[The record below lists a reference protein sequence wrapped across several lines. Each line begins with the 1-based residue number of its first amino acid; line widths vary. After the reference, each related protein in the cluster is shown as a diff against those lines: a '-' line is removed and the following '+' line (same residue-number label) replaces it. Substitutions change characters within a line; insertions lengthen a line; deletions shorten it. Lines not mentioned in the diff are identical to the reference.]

1 MKRLIFETLFLH
13 LFTCLECFCPLTLF
27 SSKELDSL
35 PCFFLSYLYTEFRI
49 LSGSVPGLATDSLHL
64 VVFGHKLYNRMPED
78 TLPLVKT
85 LSHFKGCMCL
95 LTHSRN
101 PHPAIKLWCQV
112 PFIKSKT
119 IFQIEM
125 YCMQCFLK
133 SNISKVE
140 LSMIKIG
147 ELLRKLWSVRSC
159 FLILPPGALS
169 PQGIEGAMK
178 CDVSKHWCTLQWCA
192 SRGWVI
198 AHEDWTSSA
207 VDESLASCMVAHF
220 TVPIFITRDSEE
232 IMFSPCV
239 FVCVWLSVY
248 VCHDVSRTI

>member
-1 MKRLIFETLFLH
+1 
-13 LFTCLECFCPLTLF
+13 
-27 SSKELDSL
+27 
-35 PCFFLSYLYTEFRI
+35 
-49 LSGSVPGLATDSLHL
+49 
-64 VVFGHKLYNRMPED
+64 
-78 TLPLVKT
+78 
-85 LSHFKGCMCL
+85 
-95 LTHSRN
+95 
-101 PHPAIKLWCQV
+101 
-112 PFIKSKT
+112 
-119 IFQIEM
+119 M

-133 SNISKVE
+133 SNIFKVE

-147 ELLRKLWSVRSC
+147 ELLRKLWSVRRC
-159 FLILPPGALS
+159 FLILPPGALT

-220 TVPIFITRDSEE
+220 KVPIFITRDSEE

-248 VCHDVSRTI
+248 VCHDVCPDDLTMKDRSNTNNILQVHCWGCVVVQVMCRILMTSLMTSQGHKVRQFF